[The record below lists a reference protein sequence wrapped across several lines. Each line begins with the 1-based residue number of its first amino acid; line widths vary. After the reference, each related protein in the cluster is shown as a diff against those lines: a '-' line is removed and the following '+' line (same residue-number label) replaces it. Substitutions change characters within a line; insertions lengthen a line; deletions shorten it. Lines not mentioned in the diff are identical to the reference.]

1 MNEHEHIQ
9 ETEDSEDSETE
20 ETMLSQVSTTKGT
33 FIWDSA
39 SPCSRKVPIV
49 NSNLEVV
56 KQSKSMLFIDTFQ
69 VQVVSLSG
77 NLFSLCEVLPSPK
90 TEYSKTFLDRKL
102 WFRVRFRILN
112 TTPMNKA
119 K

>member
-77 NLFSLCEVLPSPK
+77 NLFSLCDDFHHSFPSPRP
-90 TEYSKTFLDRKL
+90 RKPSGNVKQRAQ
-102 WFRVRFRILN
+102 WF
-112 TTPMNKA
+112 
-119 K
+119 